1 MQPMKRTLFFILI
14 FNILLFGCMKS
25 QTKDSL
31 MVQTHEQQFSVA
43 TVLAVDFEDK
53 GFAECVQWRLKKE
66 FPKIGVI
73 PGNTFR
79 DALFPWFEPKTAPSE
94 KGELTANLSKTLVQ
108 ERIEAMGVELLIYVH
123 GDTNQRKFSG
133 FVGGNYGAA
142 AGYFSAKRATHI
154 WTTVWDLKDN
164 VRVGDTDVDFQGTVH
179 IPILGFPIL
188 IPVFTE
194 SSACNETSKRIS
206 NCLKGE
212 GSHKNKF
219 DDR

>member
-1 MQPMKRTLFFILI
+1 MKRTLFFILI
-14 FNILLFGCMKS
+14 VNILLSGCMKS

-43 TVLAVDFEDK
+43 TVLAVDFEDR
-53 GFAECVQWRLKKE
+53 GFAECVQKDLKKE
-66 FPKIGVI
+66 FPKKEFI
-73 PGNTFR
+73 PGDTFR
-79 DALFPWFEPKTAPSE
+79 DALFPWFEPNTAPRE
-94 KGELTANLSKTLVQ
+94 KAELSAILSKTLVRK
-108 ERIEAMGVELLIYVH
+108 RIEAIGVELLIYVH

-133 FVGGNYGAA
+133 SVGGYGAA
-142 AGYFSAKRATHI
+142 VGYYGSKRETHI
-154 WTTVWDLKDN
+154 WTTIWDLKDY
-164 VRVGDTDVDFQGTVH
+164 VRVGDTDVNFQGTVH
-179 IPILGFPIL
+179 IPILGLPII

-212 GSHKNKF
+212 GSQKNKF

>member
-1 MQPMKRTLFFILI
+1 MKRTLFFILI
-14 FNILLFGCMKS
+14 VNILLSGCMKS

-53 GFAECVQWRLKKE
+53 GFAECVQWGLENE
-66 FPKIGVI
+66 FPKIKFI
-73 PGNTFR
+73 PGDSFR
-79 DALFPWFEPKTAPSE
+79 EAFFPWFEPNTAPRN
-94 KGELTANLSKTLVQ
+94 KGELSAILSKTPVR
-108 ERIEAMGVELLIYVH
+108 ERIEAIGVELLIYVY
-123 GDTNQRKFSG
+123 GDTNRLRFSG
-133 FVGGNYGAA
+133 FGVSGGGAA
-142 AGYFSAKRATHI
+142 VGYLSAKRETHI

-164 VRVGDTDVDFQGTVH
+164 NVRVGDTDVNIQGTVH
-179 IPILGFPIL
+179 MPIIGLPI
-188 IPVFTE
+188 IMPVFTE

>member
-1 MQPMKRTLFFILI
+1 MKYTIVFICFFS
-14 FNILLFGCMKS
+14 ILLFGCMKS

-31 MVQTHEQQFSVA
+31 MVQTHEQHFSVA
-43 TVLAVDFEDK
+43 TVLADDFEDK
-53 GFAECVQWRLKKE
+53 RFAECVQWDLKNE
-66 FPKIGVI
+66 FPKIKFI
-73 PGNTFR
+73 PGDSFR
-79 DALFPWFEPKTAPSE
+79 DALFPWFEPNTAPRE
-94 KGELTANLSKTLVQ
+94 KGELSAILNKTLVR
-108 ERIEAMGVELLIYVH
+108 ERIEAIGVELLIYVH
-123 GDTNQRKFSG
+123 GDTNQGRFSG
-133 FVGGNYGAA
+133 SHGGYGAA
-142 AGYFSAKRATHI
+142 AGYYSAKRQTHI

-212 GSHKNKF
+212 VSHKKKF